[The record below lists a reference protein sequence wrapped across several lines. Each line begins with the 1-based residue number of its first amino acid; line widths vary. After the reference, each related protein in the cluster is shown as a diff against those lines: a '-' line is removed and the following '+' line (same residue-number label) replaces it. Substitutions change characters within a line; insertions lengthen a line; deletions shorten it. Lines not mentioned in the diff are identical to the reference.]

1 MYLAGIW
8 QNANRTH
15 HVMILVTENV
25 TVVKNEEAWIEKYL
39 LSSGFNGRMFRPG
52 AVAVSGGES

>member
-8 QNANRTH
+8 QNAKRTH

-25 TVVKNEEAWIEKYL
+25 TVVNEEAWIEKDL
-39 LSSGFNGRMFRPG
+39 LSSGFNGRIFRLG
-52 AVAVSGGES
+52 AVAVSGGKS